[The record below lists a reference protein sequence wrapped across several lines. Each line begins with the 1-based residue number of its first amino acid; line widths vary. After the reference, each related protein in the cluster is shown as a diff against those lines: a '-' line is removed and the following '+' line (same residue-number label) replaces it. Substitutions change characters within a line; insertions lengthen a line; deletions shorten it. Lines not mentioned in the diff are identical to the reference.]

1 MSLGL
6 EFDTFINARLTFLPG
21 WHGLETIQQTAV
33 VAQRS
38 RSEKEQRH
46 HQVQL
51 SQVLL
56 LPPWSGVFL
65 EVRMTDGELNMFL
78 STGARHHRLLVVR
91 HGHEKRKKLDEEA
104 LKGIE
109 RI

>member
-1 MSLGL
+1 VLPL
-6 EFDTFINARLTFLPG
+6 NARLTFLPG
-21 WHGLETIQQTAV
+21 RHGLKTIQQTAIV
-33 VAQRS
+33 TQRGGP
-38 RSEKEQRH
+38 EKEQGH

-78 STGARHHRLLVVR
+78 STGGRHRHLFVVR
-91 HGHEKRKKLDEEA
+91 HGHERGKA
-104 LKGIE
+104 G
-109 RI
+109 